1 MIVTI
6 PVKTDKTVTIPVS
19 ATTQVYAANAN
30 SLSLGQLKSVDI
42 SMAESGDV
50 LMLVGTKWQ
59 AESLDGGE
67 FN

>member
-6 PVKTDKTVTIPVS
+6 PVKAAKAVQIQKLATLAAVS
-19 ATTQVYAANAN
+19 SVSNN
-30 SLSLGQLKSVDI
+30 LSLGQLKTVDI
-42 SMAESGDV
+42 SQAEEGDV

-59 AESLDGGE
+59 AESLDGGT